1 MTDSLPEIAIR
12 VANLTKAYRLYK
24 KPSDMLRE
32 VIAGAPRHREVIAL
46 NNISFAVNRGEVL
59 GIIGRNGSGKSTL
72 LKILAGTLDKTDGD
86 VFVNGKVSAILEL
99 GTGFHPEYTGRENI
113 FMGGLCLGMSR
124 QDIEGRIDQIIDFSE
139 LSAVIDQPFRTY
151 STGMQA
157 RLTFA
162 TAVSVDPDILIIDE
176 ALSVGDA
183 KFQKKCFGK
192 FQNLR
197 NRGKTIVFVSH
208 DINAINYL
216 CDTALLLEHGSI
228 EEQGESKHVT
238 QIYHQLLFGAE
249 ENLELNSA
257 NGTTW
262 PATIIAE
269 RQQLKQQALQKLAIN
284 PMQSTSGGI
293 RYGDERAEILDY
305 GILDENGKRT
315 TQLMSGASYTIFF
328 RVLFYEQVENLTLGC
343 RISNTRGVDMFAANT
358 SYQKIEVPAQN
369 KGDILE
375 CCFNVSMHLAPG
387 DFFLTFGVRRIDL
400 SHFYDRRVDALQF
413 NVTSGRTI
421 DSACLVNLHERI
433 SIQHI

>member
-1 MTDSLPEIAIR
+1 MSFPLHNTALSVEH
-12 VANLTKAYRLYK
+12 LTKIYRIYQR
-24 KPSDMLRE
+24 PSDMLRE
-32 VIAGAPRHREVIAL
+32 VILGKPRHKEFIAL
-46 NNISFAVNRGEVL
+46 KDISFRVKRGEVL

-72 LKILAGTLDKTDGD
+72 LKIIAGTLDKTAGA
-86 VFVNGKVSAILEL
+86 VIINGKVSAILEL
-99 GTGFHPEYTGRENI
+99 GTGFHPDYTGRENI
-113 FMGGLCLGMSR
+113 YMGGLCLGMSR
-124 QDIEGRIDQIIDFSE
+124 QDIESRIDQIIDFSE

-208 DINAINYL
+208 DINAINHL
-216 CDTALLLEHGSI
+216 CDTVLLLEHGSI
-228 EEQGESKHVT
+228 VEQGESKHVT

-249 ENLELNSA
+249 ENLEEN
-257 NGTTW
+257 NEKGTTW

-269 RQQLKQQALQKLAIN
+269 RQQLKQQALKRLAIN
-284 PMQSTSGGI
+284 PMQNASVGI
-293 RYGDERAEILDY
+293 RYGDKKAEIIDY
-305 GILDENGKRT
+305 GILDENAKRT
-315 TQLMSGASYTIFF
+315 TQLISGASYTIFF

-358 SYQKIEVPAQN
+358 SYHKIEIPAQN

-375 CCFNVSMHLAPG
+375 CCFKVSMHLAPG

-400 SHFYDRRVDALQF
+400 PHFYDRRVDALQF
-413 NVTSGRTI
+413 SVTSGSAI

-433 SIQHI
+433 SINQI